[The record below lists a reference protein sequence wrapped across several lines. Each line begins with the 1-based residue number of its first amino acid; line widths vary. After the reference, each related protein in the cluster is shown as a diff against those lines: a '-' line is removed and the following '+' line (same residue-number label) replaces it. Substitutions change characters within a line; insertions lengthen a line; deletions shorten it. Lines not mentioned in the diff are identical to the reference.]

1 MENDKKYKLYKFT
14 QIYLVYDFLKQNIL
28 LERKKKKKNQTY
40 KLKWQKKKE

>member
-1 MENDKKYKLYKFT
+1 MENDRKYKLYKFT
-14 QIYLVYDFLKQNIL
+14 QIYLVYDFFKQNIL

>member
-1 MENDKKYKLYKFT
+1 MENDRKYKLYKFT

-28 LERKKKKKNQTY
+28 LERKKKNQTY